1 MARPAARDGSDPKAV
16 RDTRV
21 LIDCLQELVRGAIS
35 KTVRNCSKY
44 PETIWLADS
53 PDGVVRRFKDSDP
66 RILVVKHRPPG
77 EPPRLPLLLQ
87 GKVSVEAA
95 STPGAEPPELIDDP
109 QHVESGTVSD
119 DSQQMQPALEAGSSA
134 MQEAYAVWADRWRQ
148 WSQEEVAAEDQR
160 RLHRRLYN
168 VAKKV
173 QQDGDTFELVLA
185 VGLLQLGAQRPS
197 SRVRRHIVTVP
208 VSVTVDP
215 ASISVTVSLLPDQPG
230 RLEDTDFLSESDGFT
245 SELTAAVRSA
255 VEDVAF
261 HPLSDRATE
270 AVRTWA
276 QRAFGIGY
284 VLPFDATG
292 RPEDVSAE
300 ADARVLHYA
309 PALILREHG
318 QRSVLGFYESI
329 SRTLKRPGAQAPLG
343 LAQLLYDLEP
353 EQRTAWRSR
362 ATSVPPALG
371 PDPLFPLVTNSAQ
384 RAVLNRLQHDTS
396 VVVQGP
402 PGTGKTHTIGNLIS
416 ALLADGKRILVTS
429 EKGQAL
435 QVLRDQLPDR
445 LRSMCVIQNEQW
457 QSGSSDLRQ
466 SLEALNH
473 LNATT
478 NPDHLQERIDAAQVQ
493 RHQLMAQKA
502 QLHDSLRQVRE
513 AEWYEHSE
521 IAPGYRG
528 RLEEIVQ
535 AVEGGAIHFQ
545 WLPVLPAQA
554 ASLPALTTDEAQR
567 LRLLVTEHGPG
578 ILDTAAQYCPDP
590 ASLPDPA
597 EVERCVEQ
605 VRAAEQALGAEPVTS
620 LARTLADC
628 GDAELSRLEALLGG
642 AQQALQRVGL
652 SGDLKV
658 WEDGAWPMRALR
670 DGMARQWQQLWD
682 SIRNASQRAQHT
694 HDQIAAAAFLDVEIP
709 PVSESEEK
717 DHLIAGRNLE
727 QHLMRGGKLSLRWP
741 RPIAV
746 RQARFLL
753 EQCRVEGM
761 APVDRGQISAVVRDL
776 EMRAHIR
783 TLRGRWA
790 GVGATPAGSPA
801 EQLISEFLDRA
812 AVLRAIDECVESLR
826 LVHADFLTAGI
837 QQPVTTAEQWQEVR
851 RATSCARALLRVD
864 AAVREFDAVLSS
876 LPPAHP
882 RGVEALQR
890 ATQAVEA
897 RDFRSYLQAFEDLG
911 AAYQREADRRET
923 GKLFGR
929 LSEAHPELTRE
940 FASDPLADHWESRF
954 AVLPQAWAWRQARSF
969 LDTHLLPG
977 REQQLEGD
985 LTQLEARLTNL
996 VEQLVCDQAAY
1007 HCVIRMTTKH
1017 KQALAAYASAIAN
1030 AGQATTEYGKRHQR
1044 HARSA
1049 MQTAQGAVPAWI
1061 MPLRRVAETIAP
1073 EPDSFD
1079 VVIVDEASQ
1088 VGLDGLL
1095 LLWLAPR
1102 VIVVGDDRQ
1111 CAPYYTA
1118 SKHDRIT
1125 QIFDERLAALEP
1137 WQREGFDPKSNL
1149 YELLQSRFTEVIRLT
1164 EHFRCMPEII
1174 KWSSMQFYPDNQLV
1188 LLRQHGSD
1196 RLPPLK
1202 VVHLPEGHCEGLRDR
1217 MTNRPEAE
1225 AVVAQ
1230 LQRLTQDPAYANRS
1244 MGVIILRHGDQ
1255 TRLVQDLVDQRIDVA
1270 TQERHRIEVGT
1281 PERFQ
1286 GDQRDV
1292 ILLSMVVDADHAIA
1306 ATGRHHER
1314 RFNVAASRARDQM
1327 WLFHSVTADQLS
1339 SKDLRRSLLTYMQSP
1354 PPPYSH
1360 SRQVSNVRPDTPC
1373 KPFDSL
1379 FEQRVY
1385 LRIKER
1391 GYDVVPQWEVNGKRI
1406 DLVVTGGHGRLAVEC
1421 DGSPYHSSSQDIR
1434 RDAERERELRRAG
1447 WTFCRIRSSAFALD
1461 PDQALEPLWE
1471 RLKELAIYPSATP
1484 GAPEAQDIPSQPAW
1498 APVGLA
1504 ETEPD
1509 AELDPYDGE
1518 PVPEGTAAPYA
1529 EETDDDSEAA

>member
-1 MARPAARDGSDPKAV
+1 MRDGSDPKAV

-21 LIDCLQELVRGAIS
+21 LVDCLQELVRGAIS

-44 PETIWLADS
+44 PETIWLADA
-53 PDGVVRRFKDSDP
+53 PEGVVRRFKDADP
-66 RILVVKHRPPG
+66 RIMVVKHQPFKAAPQ
-77 EPPRLPLLLQ
+77 LPSLLH
-87 GKVSVEAA
+87 GRVPAEAA
-95 STPGAEPPELIDDP
+95 ATPGAEPPGLVDDLTG
-109 QHVESGTVSD
+109 EAGTASAGPET
-119 DSQQMQPALEAGSSA
+119 MQPALEGRLSPVRA
-134 MQEAYAVWADRWRQ
+134 AYEVWAERWRR
-148 WSQEEVAAEDQR
+148 WAQEELAAEAQR
-160 RLHRRLYN
+160 LLHRRLYN
-168 VAKKV
+168 MAKKV
-173 QQDGDTFELVLA
+173 QQDGDTFEIVLA
-185 VGLLQLGAQRPS
+185 VGLLQLGSQRPS
-197 SRVRRHIVTVP
+197 SRVRRHIVSVP
-208 VSVTVDP
+208 VAVTVDP
-215 ASISVTVSLLPDQPG
+215 TSISVTVSLLPDQPG
-230 RLEDTDFLSESDGFT
+230 RLEDTDFLSDSDGFT

-270 AVRTWA
+270 AVRMWA
-276 QRAFGIGY
+276 QRAFGVDQ
-284 VLPFDATG
+284 VLPFDASG
-292 RPEDVSAE
+292 RPDDVAIEAE
-300 ADARVLHYA
+300 SRTLHYA

-318 QRSVLGFYESI
+318 QRSVLGFYENI

-353 EQRTAWRSR
+353 EHRTAWRSR
-362 ATSVPPALG
+362 TGSVPPALG
-371 PDPLFPLVTNSAQ
+371 PDPLFPMVTNSAQ
-384 RAVLNRLQHDTS
+384 QDVLQRLQHDTS

-402 PGTGKTHTIGNLIS
+402 PGTGKTHTIANLIA
-416 ALLADGKRILVTS
+416 ALLADGKRVLVTS

-435 QVLRDQLPDR
+435 RVLREQLPEK
-445 LRSMCVIQNEQW
+445 LRSMCVIQSDEW

-466 SLEALNH
+466 SLGALSH

-478 NPDHLQERIDAAQVQ
+478 NLDQLQQRINAGQEL
-493 RHQLMAQKA
+493 RHQLMAQRA
-502 QLHDSLRQVRE
+502 LLRNSLRQVRE
-513 AEWYEHSE
+513 VEWYEHPE

-528 RLEEIVQ
+528 RLDDIVE
-535 AVEGGAIHFQ
+535 AVERGTADFQ
-545 WLPVLPAQA
+545 WLPPLPSQA
-554 ASLPALTTDEAQR
+554 ASVPALATDEAQR
-567 LRLLVTEHGPG
+567 LRLLAVQHGPG
-578 ILDTAAQYCPDP
+578 ILDTGAQYCPDP

-597 EVERCVEQ
+597 EADRCVKQ
-605 VRAAEQALGAEPVTS
+605 LQAAEQALGPEPVS
-620 LARTLADC
+620 DLARTLADR
-628 GDAELSRLEALLGG
+628 GDTDLSRLEALLNQ

-652 SGDLKV
+652 STDLNA
-658 WEDGAWPMRALR
+658 WEDDGWAKRAVTN
-670 DGMARQWQQLWD
+670 GIAGQWQQLWD

-694 HDQIAAAAFLDVEIP
+694 HDQIAAAAFLDVDIP

-717 DHLIAGRNLE
+717 DHLVAGRALE
-727 QHLMRGGKLSLRWP
+727 QHLLRSGKLSLRWP
-741 RPIAV
+741 RPLVV

-761 APVDRGQISAVVRDL
+761 APSDRTQVSAVVRHL

-783 TLRGRWA
+783 TLRGRWK
-790 GVGATPAGSPA
+790 GVDAAVA
-801 EQLISEFLDRA
+801 ENAAEHLISELLDRA
-812 AVLRAIDECVESLR
+812 AVLRAIDECVESIR
-826 LVHADFLTAGI
+826 LVHSAFLTAGV
-837 QQPVTTAEQWQEVR
+837 QQPVTTVAQWQEAR
-851 RATSCARALLRVD
+851 RAITCARRLLHVD
-864 AAVREFDAVLSS
+864 AAVREFDNLLSS

-882 RGVEALQR
+882 RQVEELQR
-890 ATQAVEA
+890 ATQAAAA
-897 RDFRSYLQAFEDLG
+897 RDVPAYQRAVEDLG
-911 AAYQREADRRET
+911 AAYRREADRREA
-923 GKLFGR
+923 GKLFER
-929 LSEAHPELTRE
+929 LTEAHPKLAHE
-940 FASDPLADHWESRF
+940 FASEPLADCWEARF
-954 AVLPQAWAWRQARSF
+954 AVLPQAWAWRQAWAF

-977 REQQLEGD
+977 REERIEGD
-985 LTQLEARLTNL
+985 LAQLEARLSNL
-996 VEQLVCDQAAY
+996 VEQLVCDRAAH
-1007 HCVIRMTTKH
+1007 HCVSRMTTKH

-1030 AGQATTEYGKRHQR
+1030 AGQATTDYGKRHQR

-1111 CAPYYTA
+1111 CAPYYTG

-1149 YELLQSRFTEVIRLT
+1149 YELLQSRFTETIRLT

-1202 VVHLPEGHCEGLRDR
+1202 VVHVPEGHCEGLRER

-1230 LQRLTQDPAYANRS
+1230 LQRLTEDPAYAHRS
-1244 MGVIILRHGDQ
+1244 MGVIVLRSGDQ
-1255 TRLVQDLVDQRIDVA
+1255 TRLVQDLVDQRIGVA
-1270 TQERHRIEVGT
+1270 ARERHRIEVGT

-1339 SKDLRRSLLTYMQSP
+1339 AKDLRRSLLTYMQSP
-1354 PPPYSH
+1354 PPPYTHSH
-1360 SRQVSNVRPDTPC
+1360 QLADVSPDTPC

-1421 DGSPYHSSSQDIR
+1421 DGSPYHSSSEAVRHDT
-1434 RDAERERELRRAG
+1434 ERERELRRAG

-1461 PDQALEPLWE
+1461 PEQALKPLWK
-1471 RLKELAIYPSATP
+1471 RLKELDIHPSTNPDTAATGS
-1484 GAPEAQDIPSQPAW
+1484 GAGQPAW
-1498 APVGLA
+1498 TPVGLA

-1509 AELDPYDGE
+1509 DELDPYDGE
-1518 PVPEGTAAPYA
+1518 PLPNSAADPYPSKP
-1529 EETDDDSEAA
+1529 DDDSEAV